1 MDHVKDGLGSVLE
14 DVLESRITL
23 VWQEEL
29 QITFHIFNCK
39 IVHKYKWHFN
49 SINIKSLL
57 NTIEISL
64 GLNGSGKYS

>member
-29 QITFHIFNCK
+29 RITFHIFNCK
-39 IVHKYKWHFN
+39 IVHKYK
-49 SINIKSLL
+49 
-57 NTIEISL
+57 
-64 GLNGSGKYS
+64 